1 MKVVRTNAISESFF
15 QSLRKASENQTQV
28 DTSKQPWQM
37 TNKEFMQYH
46 NTGSIPSSAY
56 ERYAKRE
63 GITWLGPKTKHP
75 ILHSKKIIDGK
86 EIEFRQDEK
95 KNRYVKHD
103 ETEGVLR
110 DEKGEAVYYTD
121 EEVISNGYPL
131 YDETIVAFDE
141 KGPIGWVSNEFGVPG
156 VFVIEEYQRKGI
168 GTYLL
173 SAFMKNRPAT
183 QKIGQMTNSGWNMSV
198 SYHKQLI
205 REALEHGQPVPP
217 EVLKDYPELAPKEN
231 NS

>member
-1 MKVVRTNAISESFF
+1 MLLQEWFSRHFVFAANDS
-15 QSLRKASENQTQV
+15 
-28 DTSKQPWQM
+28 SKQSWQM

-56 ERYAKRE
+56 QTYSNRE
-63 GITWLGPKTKHP
+63 GIAWLGPKTKRP
-75 ILHSKKIIDGK
+75 VLYSKKVVDGK
-86 EIEFRQDEK
+86 EIEFRQNGQ
-95 KNRYVKHD
+95 KNSYVKYD
-103 ETEGVLR
+103 ANDKLLR
-110 DEKGEAVYYTD
+110 DEKGEPVYYTD
-121 EEVISNGYPL
+121 EEIVAHGYPL

-173 SAFMKNRPAT
+173 SEFMKHRPAT

-205 REALEHGQPVPP
+205 RDALEQGKPVPP
-217 EVLKDYPELAPKEN
+217 EVLKDYPELVPNEPVKTQP
-231 NS
+231 